1 MRVSLFP
8 ASLSRCWRQ
17 ALLGGGALAISTGL
31 LGCGSGEDRVPVQPV
46 RGQVLLEG
54 KPVPHAHVV
63 LHPLEHVE
71 TARPRP
77 QAKVNPDGSFAVST
91 YETGDGAPP
100 GEYAVTVQC
109 WLASVKNP
117 EAPPVNYLPVRYSR
131 TSSSGLRVQ
140 IREGDTQLP
149 PLHLKK

>member
-1 MRVSLFP
+1 MRVSLIP
-8 ASLSRCWRQ
+8 TSLAPWWRRLVASV
-17 ALLGGGALAISTGL
+17 LLAGAV
-31 LGCGSGEDRVPVQPV
+31 GCGSGESRVPVQPV

-63 LHPLEHVE
+63 LHPVQQADATL
-71 TARPRP
+71 PRP
-77 QAKVNPDGSFAVST
+77 QAKVNADGSFAVST
-91 YETGDGAPP
+91 YEHGDGAPP

-109 WLASVKNP
+109 WLASAKNP
-117 EAPPVNYLPVRYSR
+117 EAPPVNHLPVRYSR
-131 TSSSGLRVQ
+131 AASSGLRVQ